1 MKKRSIFVVVL
12 ITAKNVQEAKKISRT
27 LLNEKLAACVNIV
40 KGVQSMFW
48 WEGKIDQAG
57 EALLVVKTKK
67 SILRKLIKMVK
78 SVHSYT
84 VPEIIALPIVDGNRD
99 YLKWVNESVKK

>member
-1 MKKRSIFVVVL
+1 VKKQSAFVVVL
-12 ITAKNVQEAKKISRT
+12 ITAKNMQDARKISRT

-40 KGVQSMFW
+40 KGVESMFW
-48 WEGKIDQAG
+48 WEGKVDQVS

-67 SILRKLIKMVK
+67 SILRKLIKVVK

-84 VPEIIALPIVDGNRD
+84 VPEIIALPILDGNPD
-99 YLKWVNESVKK
+99 YLKWVNESVKR

>member
-1 MKKRSIFVVVL
+1 MKKQSTFVVVL
-12 ITAKNVQEAKKISRT
+12 ITAKNMQEAKKISGT
-27 LLNEKLAACVNIV
+27 LVNEKLAACVNIV

-48 WEGKIDQAG
+48 WEGKIDQVS
-57 EALLVVKTKK
+57 EALLIVKTKK

-84 VPEIIALPIVDGNRD
+84 VPEIIALPILSGDRD
-99 YLKWVNESVKK
+99 YLKWINESVKG